1 VADSPYMAPM
11 TRSILLAA
19 ALAACGDDADP
30 TTGAGDPTPEQA
42 QEQGGPTASPAYA
55 DAIRNTRVH
64 LDLLELA
71 HLADVDSNGLFIDFG
86 TPARMKYTLGTWR
99 NDWGADRTD
108 GDDTFTRLGD
118 AASVWFHLDRPQ
130 ALTIRMRIK
139 KVASPN
145 AVVYLN
151 GETLRTVDFRDGV
164 VTYEIPVTAEQLR
177 RGENQLRLRSTETR
191 EIDGKP
197 VSLELDWIHVA
208 RGDSNAL
215 PTYARSRGEVR
226 ASQGEPRHAW
236 SVDPGTTLSFY
247 LEVPPNA
254 KLAFGVGAR
263 GDARASITATPF
275 DGEASEL
282 WSGEVSGGFHDEA
295 ISLEALAGKVVRFD
309 FRTEGNAEEIGWSA
323 PKILVP
329 MPARERVAGQAR
341 NVVVLTIDTM
351 RANKLRMYNPR
362 SRVETPILDELA
374 RDATVFEAA
383 QSPENWTKPSVAS
396 ILTSLTPMTHRAKND
411 SSSLPDAAL
420 MLSEVF
426 QQANFETGA
435 FLANGYVS
443 DRYGFRQG
451 WDHYTNYIRE
461 ERSTTAETVFG
472 EAAEWIE
479 AHKDQRFFVYIQT
492 IDPHV
497 PYDPPEEYLRMYDA
511 NPDAYTG
518 VVENRRTGLLLD
530 EIKNNPERNTLTDA
544 DKDRL
549 RALYDGEVSYHD
561 HYLGVFLAKM
571 RELGLY
577 DDMVFV
583 VTSDHGEEFDDH
595 GSWGHGHSIFQE
607 LLHVPLVVRWPAADS
622 RNVRVANTV
631 STIDIAPT
639 VLEASGIPIP
649 EPFEGQSLIGYM
661 RGQAP
666 AGPAVAF
673 SDFLDDRRVI
683 RAGRHKLVVRGN
695 LTWTMF
701 DLEADPRERNE
712 LDQGEANPIAL
723 RYLRILLGQFL
734 GAGDRGEWLSANGR
748 RANVLPQ
755 QDSHI
760 DAEMCRQ
767 LQALGYT
774 DDRCDAL

>member
-1 VADSPYMAPM
+1 MKI
-11 TRSILLAA
+11 RSLLLALCA
-19 ALAACGDDADP
+19 AACGDDDEPSRTGDQANDP
-30 TTGAGDPTPEQA
+30 AA
-42 QEQGGPTASPAYA
+42 QSSNVSAAYA

-64 LDLLELA
+64 LDLLEHA
-71 HLADVDSNGLFIDFG
+71 HLADVDANGLFIDFG
-86 TPARMKYTLGTWR
+86 TPARMKYTMGTWR
-99 NDWGADRTD
+99 NDWGIDRAD
-108 GDDTFTRLGD
+108 GDNTFTRLGE
-118 AASVWFHLDRPQ
+118 AASMWFHVDRPR
-130 ALTIRMRIK
+130 ALTIRMRIR

-151 GETLRTVDFRDGV
+151 GETLRTVDFRDGIQ
-164 VTYEIPVTAEQLR
+164 TYDVPVTAEQLR
-177 RGENQLRLRSTETR
+177 AGENQLRLRGTETR
-191 EIDGKP
+191 EIEGKP

-208 RGDSNAL
+208 RGDAPATL
-215 PTYARSRGEVR
+215 PTYARRGGDVR
-226 ASQGEPRHAW
+226 AAEGQPRRAW
-236 SVDPGTTLSFY
+236 SVDPGTTLSY
-247 LEVPPNA
+247 YVEIPASA

-263 GDARASITATPF
+263 GNGARASVSVTPF
-275 DGEASEL
+275 DGEAREL
-282 WSGEVSGGFHDEA
+282 WSGELSGGYRDEA
-295 ISLEALAGKVVRFD
+295 VALDDLAGKVVRLD
-309 FRTEGNAEEIGWSA
+309 FRTEGTAEEIGWSA
-323 PKILVP
+323 PQILVP
-329 MPARERVAGQAR
+329 MPDRERVPGRAK

-351 RANKLRMYNPR
+351 RANKLRIYNPR
-362 SRVETPILDELA
+362 TRVRTPILDELA
-374 RDATVFEAA
+374 ADATVFEAA

-396 ILTSLTPMTHRAKND
+396 ILTSLTPTTHRAKTEAA
-411 SSSLPDAAL
+411 SLPDAAL
-420 MLSEVF
+420 MLSEIY
-426 QQANFETGA
+426 QQAGFETGA

-443 DRYGFRQG
+443 DRFGFRQG

-461 ERSTTAETVFG
+461 ERSTLASTVFG
-472 EAAEWIE
+472 EAAQWIE
-479 AHKDQRFFVYIQT
+479 EHKDERFFVYIQT

-497 PYDPPEEYLRMYDA
+497 PYDPPEEYLRMYDP

-518 VVENRRTGLLLD
+518 IVDNRRTGLLLD

-544 DKDRL
+544 DKERL
-549 RALYDGEVSYHD
+549 RDLYDGEVTYHD

-577 DDMVFV
+577 DDMIFV

-607 LLHVPLVVRWPAADS
+607 LLHVPLVVRWPATEARDL
-622 RNVRVANTV
+622 RVAQTV
-631 STIDIAPT
+631 STLDIAPT

-649 EPFEGQSLIGYM
+649 DPFEGQSLLGYM
-661 RGQAP
+661 RGQPP

-712 LDQGEANPIAL
+712 LDGAEANPIAL

-734 GAGDRGEWLSANGR
+734 GAGDRGNWLSADGR

-767 LQALGYT
+767 LQALGYH